1 MLHNAILALAC
12 TYADD
17 PELVSQDTRDL
28 FGRTAKSMIDQE
40 CSRPTL
46 ATVEALALLSSYHA
60 SKMEDGLFSL
70 HLGMAVRMGEAL
82 GLNVN
87 CSGWVRS
94 GHITQQDMTDRV
106 NVFWSIF
113 IQVGPIAL
121 RLLVFSSW

>member
-17 PELVSQDTRDL
+17 PILQSQRVRDL
-28 FGRTAKSMIDQE
+28 FGTKAKGMIDQE
-40 CSRPTL
+40 CLRPTL

-82 GLNVN
+82 GLNVD
-87 CSGWVRS
+87 CSSWVRG
-94 GHITQQDMTDRV
+94 GHITQQDAVDRV
-106 NVFWSIF
+106 SVFWSIF
-113 IQVGPIAL
+113 IQVSYFPP
-121 RLLVFSSW
+121 